1 MRRKY
6 PGLTVKEPESWAA
19 IEAAARDGVPDL
31 THRNEAL
38 GNAVV
43 PQVAE
48 VVGRKILEIEA
59 RERVA

>member
-1 MRRKY
+1 MDR
-6 PGLTVKEPESWAA
+6 
-19 IEAAARDGVPDL
+19 
-31 THRNEAL
+31 HRIRAL